1 MASLVKDGTRWQSI
15 LSVELQGLTLL
26 LVPLL
31 APLLQYY
38 TWQLRRQRL
47 NACALTVCLVI
58 GAASSFTPSPP
69 NPFVCFCKREI

>member
-26 LVPLL
+26 LVPFL
-31 APLLQYY
+31 APLLQKY
-38 TWQLRRQRL
+38 TWQLQRQRL